1 MEILFTV
8 GNKKYKGRVAFSD
21 KLFIPKFYEKG
32 RWEPIDD
39 NVAAHFIGT
48 NRLLIFVFWVGE
60 GGIWG
65 SSDADM

>member
-48 NRLLIFVFWVGE
+48 NRLLIFVF
-60 GGIWG
+60 
-65 SSDADM
+65 